1 MRDRESRKTAER
13 SKAKV
18 GIGREV
24 KRRHF
29 SAAETLFSES
39 HRRRRSHTA
48 ERMALIAKEAIVMRI
63 SSSDKLTPIYLHGEG
78 TAEEFGGILPG
89 RSEARFRARRQH
101 KQTTAKAPSSAHTLI
116 NTDTHRHPHLYTPE
130 WGENTL
136 SYFEVCLEW
145 QAE

>member
-1 MRDRESRKTAER
+1 
-13 SKAKV
+13 
-18 GIGREV
+18 
-24 KRRHF
+24 
-29 SAAETLFSES
+29 
-39 HRRRRSHTA
+39 
-48 ERMALIAKEAIVMRI
+48 MRI